1 MLEIYKR
8 MGMEDAYGDIS
19 SLKVRKALSE
29 KDAIDEKA
37 FRTIERVFRKGVVG
51 IMKLLLPSWKLPEI
65 ATIKQLFKIVEE
77 PDASKSEKEFPPFQL
92 KTY

>member
-1 MLEIYKR
+1 
-8 MGMEDAYGDIS
+8 MGMEDAYGDIDNLP

-29 KDAIDEKA
+29 KDAVDEKA

-65 ATIKQLFKIVEE
+65 ATIKQLLI
-77 PDASKSEKEFPPFQL
+77 QNCRR
-92 KTY
+92 T